1 MKKIQC
7 ICGIIDTQQ
16 RHSFRSGKTK
26 FRQRIHRIF
35 SAEIFANHLQ
45 AGYATLHRIML
56 MCQGCAL

>member
-26 FRQRIHRIF
+26 FDREFIEYSLPCVRHFFGAKSYLLRNQQISF
-35 SAEIFANHLQ
+35 
-45 AGYATLHRIML
+45 
-56 MCQGCAL
+56 

>member
-26 FRQRIHRIF
+26 FDREFIEYSLPCFRHFFGGKKLI
-35 SAEIFANHLQ
+35 A
-45 AGYATLHRIML
+45 
-56 MCQGCAL
+56 